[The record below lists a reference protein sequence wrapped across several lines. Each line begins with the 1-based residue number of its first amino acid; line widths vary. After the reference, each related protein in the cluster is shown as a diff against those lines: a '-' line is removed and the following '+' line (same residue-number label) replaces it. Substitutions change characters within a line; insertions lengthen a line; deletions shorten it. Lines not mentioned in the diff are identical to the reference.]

1 MKFSEKL
8 QKLRKDK
15 GITQE
20 ELAQKVFVTRAAVSK
35 WERGLA
41 IPSTDSL
48 KLLCEYF
55 NVDPEDLFD
64 SYDLIDENLKSKKS
78 KNKLIIIFSSII
90 VALIIFFSI
99 LLVVINDK
107 INDVPQEILKY
118 ASIIGLEDNYL
129 HVETINAE
137 KEVVV
142 EYILLTDIIQI
153 SEKNNKVIEVENL
166 NENDYVELFI
176 VDGKYNIKRIETAM
190 DNALDERSC
199 GFVISFFEQN
209 QVNVLNHLDE
219 ELNYIFYYQTQS
231 GMSVNFDYFNY
242 DFARDDEDVLIRK
255 YIINYNNIPSYKQLY
270 VYSLIPTSYEG
281 VYDTKLEQTYNL
293 INDQT
298 VSFTFLDSNYS
309 DDYSVGYRYNY
320 RVRYEFNFNIKP
332 RIEINTIY
340 QYDEN
345 LNLISKT
352 EIVNNEGIK
361 ILDDAVYVLAEYT
374 KISNNGT
381 TVHKDNYEEV
391 LLYNPFGFDSNKL
404 MWLR

>member
-90 VALIIFFSI
+90 AALIIFFSI

-118 ASIIGLEDNYL
+118 ASIIGLDDNYL

-231 GMSVNFDYFNY
+231 GMSANFDYFNY

-270 VYSLIPTSYEG
+270 VYSLIPTSYEE

-320 RVRYEFNFNIKP
+320 RVRYEFNFNSKP

-391 LLYNPFGFDSNKL
+391 LLYNPFGFDLNKL
-404 MWLR
+404 MWMR